1 MKGKA
6 PVDGNILISF
16 QFALRRRK
24 IRLIQPTI
32 TYNMRVCL
40 LERTALRSHSPQ
52 FNAVNHSV
60 FNKNKQS
67 FGMSSKANIGV
78 LSNRV
83 LTCFK

>member
-1 MKGKA
+1 ME
-6 PVDGNILISF
+6 NILISF

-24 IRLIQPTI
+24 IRLIQRTI

-40 LERTALRSHSPQ
+40 LQRTVLRSHFPQ

-60 FNKNKQS
+60 FDENKQS
-67 FGMSSKANIGV
+67 FGMSSKANTGV
-78 LSNRV
+78 LSNRA